1 VEVEDFD
8 NVSEDSSLY
17 YLFLR
22 YSDFNQGLKIEF
34 DALFIL
40 STREDDSRMLYEENY
55 VSSTWFLMLKKAK

>member
-55 VSSTWFLMLKKAK
+55 VSST